1 MLAKYI
7 LLFLFVASPFV
18 VSSLEDWE
26 VVDHLN
32 LRANLEMDDRIDK
45 LVTHPVV
52 KVKDPAIFGLDL
64 LGWGVDL
71 RLGKPEEAIKV
82 PIFSR
87 WTYAENQTYLYPLE
101 PETPFHVP
109 DEVYVRTVAEIY
121 STNYLFDQVDSYTEF
136 LGLKLGLGIRK
147 DAQNST
153 GSSGGGSGNSSV
165 PGGSAVNL
173 AAFSGDIEVS
183 YQNTKLSQGT
193 NVIVV
198 NSLESGLWQLVA
210 GPALPVRARVTAA
223 INETLELANGSP
235 PDDEAYAR
243 FINRHGTHY
252 IESVIVGGILQMS
265 STIRTSTLSSKEKI
279 NVIAN
284 FQFQKLFGLD
294 QGNVN
299 FDLNITND
307 ANTFTREA
315 NNWMKALGGDPELAN
330 FFSGTLKPNETFVM
344 WQETL
349 ISNPAVI
356 RYRLRETSWLFPR
369 QYRKTVSD
377 AVKLYITGTPAF

>member
-1 MLAKYI
+1 LA
-7 LLFLFVASPFV
+7 LFVAVPFV
-18 VSSLEDWE
+18 ACLQDWE
-26 VVDHLN
+26 VVDHLEME
-32 LRANLEMDDRIDK
+32 ANLEMGDRMDK
-45 LVTHPVV
+45 LVQHPVV

-64 LGWGVDL
+64 LGWGIDL
-71 RLGKPEEAIKV
+71 RLGKPEEALRV
-82 PIFSR
+82 PIFKK
-87 WTYAENQTYLYPLE
+87 WTYIENSTYLYPLE

-121 STNYLFDQVDSYTEF
+121 STNYLFDQVDTYTEF

-153 GSSGGGSGNSSV
+153 GSSGGSGNSSV
-165 PGGSAVNL
+165 PGGSSLNL

-183 YQNTKLSQGT
+183 YQNSKLRQGT

-210 GPALPVRARVTAA
+210 GPALPIRDRVTFA

-243 FINRHGTHY
+243 WINRHGTHY

-265 STIRTSTLSSKEKI
+265 SSIRTSALSSKEKI
-279 NVIAN
+279 NVVAN

-299 FDLNITND
+299 FDLNITNE
-307 ANTFTREA
+307 ATSFTREA

-369 QYRKTVSD
+369 QYRKVVSD
-377 AVKLYITGTPAF
+377 AIKLYITGTPAF